1 MLAREYHSA
10 LKKEKKHA
18 ATCKAVGYRKKPVA
32 KGQILH
38 DFACTRDLGQS
49 EAQRRTAGRR
59 SPGPGEWGGESS
71 FVGTEFQFCKMDGES
86 CRRLMVMF
94 AQRHE
99 VRLAAQA

>member
-1 MLAREYHSA
+1 MLPRA
-10 LKKEKKHA
+10 KPW
-18 ATCKAVGYRKKPVA
+18 VNRKKPVA

-59 SPGPGEWGGESS
+59 SPGPGERGGESS

-86 CRRLMVMF
+86 CRRLMAMF
-94 AQRHE
+94 AQQHEGRH
-99 VRLAAQA
+99 AAQA

>member
-1 MLAREYHSA
+1 MLPRA
-10 LKKEKKHA
+10 KPW
-18 ATCKAVGYRKKPVA
+18 VNRKKPVA
-32 KGQILH
+32 KGQILR